1 MKPFRETTSSSV
13 VVQNFLDVGCSDS
26 DVLFRVML
34 GNERN
39 PVIITSTNTQTV
51 RDGLNTYRVRHL
63 QDVDLLC
70 SVIVWQKR
78 TIDYQ
83 ALHTAF
89 LLNSLSEEEFEQ
101 ESEKFTVYQKNVVPE
116 KIAAVIERIDSLV
129 GINFDTSDYSDYFQC
144 SQENVMEGL
153 RLLPHHQHFLA
164 MLPVSAEK

>member
-1 MKPFRETTSSSV
+1 MKILRQTISPSNITG
-13 VVQNFLDVGCSDS
+13 FLEDDFSDN
-26 DVLFRVML
+26 DVLLRVRP
-34 GNERN
+34 GSEYKTFT
-39 PVIITSTNTQTV
+39 VISTHTQTV
-51 RDGLNTYRVRHL
+51 RDGLNAYFDRHL

-101 ESEKFTVYQKNVVPE
+101 ESEKFTVYQKNVPPK
-116 KIAAVIERIDSLV
+116 KIASVVERIDSLV

-144 SQENVMEGL
+144 SQENVIEGL

>member
-13 VVQNFLDVGCSDS
+13 VVQNFLDEGCSDS

-34 GNERN
+34 GSERN

-101 ESEKFTVYQKNVVPE
+101 ESEKFTVYQKNVAPE

-144 SQENVMEGL
+144 NQENVMEGL
-153 RLLPHHQHFLA
+153 RLLPHQHFLA